1 MPTNFPTS
9 VDNFTNPTANDS
21 LNLPSHS
28 TQHANAN
35 DAIEAIETS
44 LLPAGVNYTG
54 LVHLNTTTFTSQT
67 TVNIDNV
74 FTSTYRNYRIVVA
87 ITGTNSNPQIQGQ
100 FRSGGTSTVGTAYL
114 YGFTNISST
123 NSASTTAQNGGGSF
137 LFNFASSV
145 NPNQHFIMDLTNP
158 QVNTRTLATLQIMGY
173 DGGIFV
179 CRNGGLI
186 HDAIA
191 QFDGI
196 SILTG
201 DPAKNITGEVSIYGY
216 RK

>member
-1 MPTNFPTS
+1 MATNFPTS
-9 VDNFTNPTANDS
+9 VDVLTNPVSNDS
-21 LNLPSHS
+21 LNSPSHS

-35 DAIEAIETS
+35 DAIEAIEAS

-67 TVNIDNV
+67 TVNIDNL

-145 NPNQHFIMDLTNP
+145 NPNQHFIMDFTSEHKNF
-158 QVNTRTLATLQIMGY
+158 GY
-173 DGGIFV
+173 FASY
-179 CRNGGLI
+179 GL
-186 HDAIA
+186 
-191 QFDGI
+191 
-196 SILTG
+196 
-201 DPAKNITGEVSIYGY
+201 
-216 RK
+216 